1 MMEGSSVRGRIS
13 RLFAASMLPLAGAG
27 HDLESP
33 AVRLE
38 PPPLEAP
45 PSAAPSSE
53 APVADLTP
61 LELGAE
67 TLTYTSTGTPL
78 ASPLGTMRL
87 SNSFAA
93 FEQYKGHMT
102 LEFAGFLPN
111 YPGYRIAS
119 EFLSGAS
126 VYRVTNAEQFF
137 SDNPMICGGKPLKFI
152 VTKLTSLA
160 DVRNE
165 TMAVNLWLLSLDDYG
180 AFGPWT
186 SDPCGGDTYKAAK
199 R

>member
-1 MMEGSSVRGRIS
+1 MV
-13 RLFAASMLPLAGAG
+13 PLAGSVP
-27 HDLESP
+27 DLAPPTVRLEPPPLAAPPSDAP
-33 AVRLE
+33 LAEPSAVRLE
-38 PPPLEAP
+38 PPPL
-45 PSAAPSSE
+45 AAPR
-53 APVADLTP
+53 ADQEP
-61 LELGAE
+61 LMLGPE
-67 TLTYTSTGTPL
+67 TLTYNSTGTPL
-78 ASPLGTMRL
+78 VSPLGTMRL

-102 LEFAGFLPN
+102 LELAGVVPSF
-111 YPGYRIAS
+111 PGYRIAS
-119 EFLSGAS
+119 EFLSGAQ

-137 SDNPMICGGKPLKFI
+137 LDNPTICGGKPLRFI

-180 AFGPWT
+180 DFGPWT

-199 R
+199 QASR